1 MLIAIVAHVAEVC
14 RVRGNDQ
21 ACCPRGRK
29 LELLDF
35 LRWDA
40 EFAKAHEPGTL
51 RFDVWEPT
59 DEPDAVYLYEAY
71 VDHAAF
77 EVHKANEPF
86 KRFVEEIVPNI
97 IEPPTFVIPFT
108 QSSASNT
115 AS

>member
-1 MLIAIVAHVAEVC
+1 MRASPRIASAARHAFSEGTA
-14 RVRGNDQ
+14 RRATDS
-21 ACCPRGRK
+21 APRT
-29 LELLDF
+29 
-35 LRWDA
+35 
-40 EFAKAHEPGTL
+40 P
-51 RFDVWEPT
+51 P
-59 DEPDAVYLYEAY
+59 AVYLYEAY

-77 EVHKANEPF
+77 EVHNANEPF